1 MMTLTEALCKARN
14 EFAMANYLSET
25 AQNAG
30 LRTIYKNRAEF
41 LSTLIYA
48 TSIYQ
53 KLLEGNKYG

>member
-1 MMTLTEALCKARN
+1 MMSLTEALLKARN
-14 EFAMANYLSET
+14 EMHQAIHLSET

-30 LRTIYKNRAEF
+30 LRTIYKNRADF

-48 TSIYQ
+48 AGIYQ